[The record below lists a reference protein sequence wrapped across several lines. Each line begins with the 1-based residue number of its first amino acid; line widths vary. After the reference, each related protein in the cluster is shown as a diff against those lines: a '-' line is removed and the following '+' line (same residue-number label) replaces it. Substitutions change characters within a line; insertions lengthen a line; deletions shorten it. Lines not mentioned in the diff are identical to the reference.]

1 MFRRKRAA
9 AVHPDEADG
18 TVPQDGGEPTPAG
31 PFDIE
36 DVGDDGVD
44 RVDLGSLLVAPEPDR
59 EVRIQVNDT
68 TQAVQS
74 VLIAGEDGAVEVRAF
89 AAPRNGDL
97 WSEARRQIIAEAA
110 QQGGT
115 ATEQEGRFGT
125 EVLIE
130 LSVQLPDGKPG
141 IQHQR
146 LVGVNGSRWMLRGSF
161 IGAPATDPAAIDAW
175 DQTLAALVVNR
186 GGQAMPPGDA
196 LPLSLPPEARRG

>member
-1 MFRRKRAA
+1 MFRRKRASAADPNDA
-9 AVHPDEADG
+9 AVSE
-18 TVPQDGGEPTPAG
+18 GGGVEPTPAG

-44 RVDLGSLLVAPEPDR
+44 RVDLGSLLVAPEPHR

-74 VLIAGEDGAVEVRAF
+74 VLITGEDGAVEVRAF

-110 QQGGT
+110 QQGGI

-161 IGAPATDPAAIDAW
+161 IGAPATDPEAIDAW
-175 DQTLAALVVNR
+175 NETLAALVVNR
-186 GGQAMPPGDA
+186 GGHAMPPGDA
-196 LPLSLPPEARRG
+196 LPLSLPPEVRGG